1 MLDVGSTWD
10 VSQRGIDDPA
20 DPAVIG
26 GQGTNA
32 WIAWEDNRNRPTEA
46 DEEIYVR
53 PFTFTSFPSPAS
65 LISSAS
71 GPPQLRGS
79 PLPVGDLAAWSQEGG
94 EMAGG
99 LVVASKSGRSWW
111 FPASPAPVDPHP
123 DRRRRVGAFTA
134 VPTGIGQYA
143 ILWRNGYGILE
154 GARLIHGSTFES
166 LGAVTVNG
174 PLAGAICLSSVPEH
188 RSLQAG
194 QLVNYRPP
202 TAAILTDV
210 GTGGVNC
217 YMMIL
222 RAEGNLEPV
231 GIGFLPLPA
240 NSPQPSVWG
249 IKLVASGSQIGIAVW
264 LEDPAHGGGPAG
276 RLWLRTGKF
285 IDGAY
290 RMTSEWLDQGN
301 SHGGLAVEAAADDRG
316 MVWVSRVQ
324 GTGPNQGMWQA
335 QRLGWDGSR
344 AGPFIVSSLYS
355 GEWSMVARPNG
366 GFLGFQ
372 GLLGG
377 VGGGEIQVTELNPNL
392 LPERAWRWENV
403 PMGASLSLQPEGDA
417 VRILSDYGGQ
427 TFPGVGQAL
436 WRPFTVQDGSWNPLT
451 RAYTLRCAGPAG
463 MSVGI
468 RYGPSL
474 SAFPSFAG
482 GRLNPPGWSPGT
494 EGNLEKEF
502 PADATPARFFKV
514 HASWLRQVPP

>member
-1 MLDVGSTWD
+1 
-10 VSQRGIDDPA
+10 
-20 DPAVIG
+20 
-26 GQGTNA
+26 
-32 WIAWEDNRNRPTEA
+32 
-46 DEEIYVR
+46 
-53 PFTFTSFPSPAS
+53 
-65 LISSAS
+65 
-71 GPPQLRGS
+71 
-79 PLPVGDLAAWSQEGG
+79 
-94 EMAGG
+94 
-99 LVVASKSGRSWW
+99 
-111 FPASPAPVDPHP
+111 
-123 DRRRRVGAFTA
+123 
-134 VPTGIGQYA
+134 
-143 ILWRNGYGILE
+143 
-154 GARLIHGSTFES
+154 
-166 LGAVTVNG
+166 
-174 PLAGAICLSSVPEH
+174 
-188 RSLQAG
+188 
-194 QLVNYRPP
+194 
-202 TAAILTDV
+202 
-210 GTGGVNC
+210 
-217 YMMIL
+217 
-222 RAEGNLEPV
+222 
-231 GIGFLPLPA
+231 
-240 NSPQPSVWG
+240 
-249 IKLVASGSQIGIAVW
+249 
-264 LEDPAHGGGPAG
+264 
-276 RLWLRTGKF
+276 
-285 IDGAY
+285 
-290 RMTSEWLDQGN
+290 MTSEWLDQGN